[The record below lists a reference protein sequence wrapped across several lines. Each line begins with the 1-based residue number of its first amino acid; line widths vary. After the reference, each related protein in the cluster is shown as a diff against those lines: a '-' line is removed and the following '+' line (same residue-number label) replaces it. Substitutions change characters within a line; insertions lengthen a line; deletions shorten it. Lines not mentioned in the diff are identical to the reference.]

1 MQKMVG
7 ILGAGSVVA
16 LFYIKVLKS
25 LGFSSI
31 LIYDIDAAHAKKVA
45 QENNV
50 ISTHLVTI
58 QEKAAI
64 IIVATPPHTH
74 FDLLQQVIATGK
86 VIICEKPFVYSKA
99 DALYLVKLA
108 QEREAKLYV
117 AHIRRFF
124 PGISLAQRYI
134 ANNVLGKLVKAT
146 LHEGGRFSYKT
157 HSGYVFENKYGG
169 VLLDTGSHVLD
180 SFLHVT
186 GLTQTPIQ
194 CIVKNVLKDK
204 EEPAHHVAY
213 QFYINETEVSLKLSR
228 LEPLANK
235 MTLYYE
241 HATIEVPLGIKPTIS
256 IHNKEGN
263 FVLSTADSCIS
274 YMSEAFKQ
282 ELDYLLL
289 QKDASLLLADDF
301 INLSALL
308 ETLYAA

>member
-1 MQKMVG
+1 MQKTVG
-7 ILGAGSVVA
+7 VLGAGSVVA

-146 LHEGGRFSYKT
+146 LYEGGRFSYKT
-157 HSGYVFENKYGG
+157 HSGYVFEK
-169 VLLDTGSHVLD
+169 
-180 SFLHVT
+180 
-186 GLTQTPIQ
+186 
-194 CIVKNVLKDK
+194 
-204 EEPAHHVAY
+204 
-213 QFYINETEVSLKLSR
+213 
-228 LEPLANK
+228 
-235 MTLYYE
+235 
-241 HATIEVPLGIKPTIS
+241 
-256 IHNKEGN
+256 
-263 FVLSTADSCIS
+263 
-274 YMSEAFKQ
+274 
-282 ELDYLLL
+282 
-289 QKDASLLLADDF
+289 
-301 INLSALL
+301 
-308 ETLYAA
+308 